1 MQPVLDELAE
11 THADKVIVRKIHV
24 DENPALV
31 KKHRVMMLGTSI
43 FLRPDGEEYS
53 RKSGFLSKEQIL
65 EILDQMK
72 QSEVE

>member
-11 THADKVIVRKIHV
+11 THADRVIVRKVHV
-24 DENPALV
+24 DKNPVLV
-31 KKHRVMMLGTSI
+31 KKYKVMMLGTSI
-43 FLRPDGEEYS
+43 FLRPNGEEYS

-72 QSEVE
+72 GSEVE